1 MAIPLFWLHAKC
13 LSWYW
18 VGRSGW
24 KKKIKKNHKK
34 FWNRRPWY
42 PRTALKVNFKY
53 LDYQIAQ
60 YTVKTVHV
68 FVPVFLNPVTML
80 IFQIKII
87 ILSEKWVNY
96 LVTTFF
102 FWKCQRFGSI
112 GRWQTE
118 KKKRMASLWN
128 IGLGQLNLETIYS
141 RTLWLGFSK
150 RVQKVRLF

>member
-1 MAIPLFWLHAKC
+1 
-13 LSWYW
+13 
-18 VGRSGW
+18 
-24 KKKIKKNHKK
+24 
-34 FWNRRPWY
+34 
-42 PRTALKVNFKY
+42 
-53 LDYQIAQ
+53 
-60 YTVKTVHV
+60 
-68 FVPVFLNPVTML
+68 ML

-102 FWKCQRFGSI
+102 FEHATDL
-112 GRWQTE
+112 GRLDDGKRR

-128 IGLGQLNLETIYS
+128 IGLGQLELETIYS